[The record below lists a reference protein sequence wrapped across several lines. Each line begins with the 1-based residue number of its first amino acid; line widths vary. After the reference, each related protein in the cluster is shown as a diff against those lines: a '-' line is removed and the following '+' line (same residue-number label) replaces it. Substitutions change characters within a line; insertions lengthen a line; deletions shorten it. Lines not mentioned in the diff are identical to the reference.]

1 MGRPYSDDL
10 RRRIVAARSGS
21 SSFGHLGCRKRWRA
35 VVQYQSLF
43 SARCCAARKLP
54 GLFRRVRLGK
64 GKNIGRAGEAALG
77 SRERVFTILVVE
89 DHGFIP
95 SEFEGAV
102 RRNGGRVLGPAAR
115 VSEASR

>member
-10 RRRIVAARSGS
+10 SRRIVATRSGS

-64 GKNIGRAGEAALG
+64 GKKLGGPGRRRWARASGFSQSLWSKITVLSLRNLRALSDEMGAAY
-77 SRERVFTILVVE
+77 
-89 DHGFIP
+89 
-95 SEFEGAV
+95 
-102 RRNGGRVLGPAAR
+102 
-115 VSEASR
+115 